1 MSIRKKI
8 FIAVSLVI
16 FCTVSILLLILQ
28 YVLKQQFLRYAESS
42 SISVTVLNKKL
53 LAGFLSNNDAI
64 VLRLTASKQIGTIA
78 DMKHYAAAEAQHVKA
93 ALSEELSNAIGF
105 QMNNIQYQTETI
117 LFFNADMPIGSLFV
131 AEELSAVTGG
141 TYRMYSDELIKNTDW
156 YRTLQRRQEP
166 YYIFTLPEHDKL
178 YFAYTMQ
185 NTYCRIPYRKEG
197 LGTLIIAVP
206 IRQMQDLVYFYPLT
220 EHSSFAVLNSANEIL
235 FSDFKYDHILT
246 GSMFTDHINRIS
258 VPDSGITVK
267 LDNNKLLCTVQGL
280 PKGLKLVYL
289 TPMQDINRIV
299 NSAAIPV
306 LLIIAA
312 GSLILLALLL
322 LSARYITQPIIKL
335 SRDIASIT
343 DTRTVDPALF
353 SGYADSEVKILCA
366 SFKQLLETSN
376 MLIKNAETQTALR
389 KDMELRALQAQINPH
404 FIFNA
409 MDTVNWM
416 ALSEGKSEI
425 ADLVDAIAEVMRYS
439 ISEAEQPVPLAT
451 EIFNIK
457 KLIYIYE
464 CRFPGKIVFEVH
476 ASNALCSHLYIP
488 KFIIQPLVENS
499 IRYGKDLHKTD
510 LYVRLEG
517 EEQNGCTVL
526 RVIDDGAGCDTDSLN
541 RYVQYEDVDLPVHGG
556 FGVRNVNER
565 IRLFFGQDSALH
577 FYYNEEQRFTAEMI
591 LHETAKAA
599 ASQGFRMKS

>member
-16 FCTVSILLLILQ
+16 FCTVGILLLILQ

-53 LAGFLSNNDAI
+53 LAGFLSNNDTI

-78 DMKHYAAAEAQHVKA
+78 DMNHYAASEVQHLKA
-93 ALSEELSNAIGF
+93 ALLEELSNAIGF

-131 AEELSAVTGG
+131 AEDLNAVTGG

-156 YRTLQRRQEP
+156 YRTLQHRQEP

-178 YFAYTMQ
+178 YFAYTVQ
-185 NTYCRIPYRKEG
+185 NTYSHSTYRKEG

-206 IRQMQDLVYFYPLT
+206 IRQMYDLVYFYPLT
-220 EHSSFAVLNSANEIL
+220 EHSSFAVLNSSNEIL
-235 FSDFKYDHILT
+235 FSDFKHDHILT
-246 GSMFTDHINRIS
+246 STMSIDHINRIS

-289 TPMQDINRIV
+289 TPMQDINRVV

-322 LSARYITQPIIKL
+322 LSTRYITQPIIKL

-353 SGYADSEVKILCA
+353 SGYIDSEVKILCA

-451 EIFNIK
+451 EILNIK

-464 CRFPGKIVFEVH
+464 CRFPGKICF
-476 ASNALCSHLYIP
+476 
-488 KFIIQPLVENS
+488 
-499 IRYGKDLHKTD
+499 
-510 LYVRLEG
+510 
-517 EEQNGCTVL
+517 
-526 RVIDDGAGCDTDSLN
+526 
-541 RYVQYEDVDLPVHGG
+541 
-556 FGVRNVNER
+556 
-565 IRLFFGQDSALH
+565 
-577 FYYNEEQRFTAEMI
+577 
-591 LHETAKAA
+591 
-599 ASQGFRMKS
+599 

>member
-28 YVLKQQFLRYAESS
+28 YVLKQRFLRYAESS

-78 DMKHYAAAEAQHVKA
+78 DMNHYAAAEAQHVKA

-117 LFFNADMPIGSLFV
+117 LFFNVDMPIGSLFV

-185 NTYCRIPYRKEG
+185 NTYCRTPYRKEG

-289 TPMQDINRIV
+289 TPMQDINRVV

-439 ISEAEQPVPLAT
+439 ISEAECPVPLAT

-464 CRFPGKIVFEVH
+464 CRFPGKIIFEVH
-476 ASNALCSHLYIP
+476 VSNTLCSHLYIP

-591 LHETAKAA
+591 LYEKA
-599 ASQGFRMKS
+599 

>member
-28 YVLKQQFLRYAESS
+28 YVLKQRFLRYAESS

-156 YRTLQRRQEP
+156 YHTLQRRQEP

-185 NTYCRIPYRKEG
+185 NTYCRTPYRKEG

-451 EIFNIK
+451 EILNIK

-541 RYVQYEDVDLPVHGG
+541 RYVQYEDVELPVHGG

>member
-1 MSIRKKI
+1 
-8 FIAVSLVI
+8 
-16 FCTVSILLLILQ
+16 
-28 YVLKQQFLRYAESS
+28 
-42 SISVTVLNKKL
+42 
-53 LAGFLSNNDAI
+53 
-64 VLRLTASKQIGTIA
+64 
-78 DMKHYAAAEAQHVKA
+78 
-93 ALSEELSNAIGF
+93 
-105 QMNNIQYQTETI
+105 
-117 LFFNADMPIGSLFV
+117 
-131 AEELSAVTGG
+131 
-141 TYRMYSDELIKNTDW
+141 MYSDELIKNTDW

-353 SGYADSEVKILCA
+353 SGYIDSEVKILCA

>member
-16 FCTVSILLLILQ
+16 FCTVGILLLILQ

-64 VLRLTASKQIGTIA
+64 VLRLTASKQIGTVA
-78 DMKHYAAAEAQHVKA
+78 DMEHYDAAEVQQLKA

-105 QMNNIQYQTETI
+105 QMNNMQYQTETI

-131 AEELSAVTGG
+131 DEDLSAVTGG
-141 TYRMYSDELIKNTDW
+141 TYRIYSDKLIKNTDW
-156 YRTLQRRQEP
+156 YRTLQSRQEP
-166 YYIFTLPEHDKL
+166 YYIFTLSEHDKL
-178 YFAYTMQ
+178 YFAYTVQ
-185 NTYCRIPYRKEG
+185 NTYSRSAYRKEG

-220 EHSSFAVLNSANEIL
+220 EHSSFAVLNSADEIL
-235 FSDFKYDHILT
+235 FSDFKYDRILT
-246 GSMFTDHINRIS
+246 GSVFTDHIKRIS
-258 VPDSGITVK
+258 VPDNGIMVK
-267 LDNNKLLCTVQGL
+267 LDNNKFLCTVQGL
-280 PKGLKLVYL
+280 PKGLKLAYL
-289 TPMQDINRIV
+289 TPMQDINRII

-322 LSARYITQPIIKL
+322 LSARYITQPLIKL
-335 SRDIASIT
+335 SRDIAAIT

-353 SGYADSEVKILCA
+353 SGYIDSEIKILCT

-376 MLIKNAETQTALR
+376 TLIKNAETQTALR

-425 ADLVDAIAEVMRYS
+425 ADLVDAIAQVMRYS
-439 ISEAEQPVPLAT
+439 ISEAERPVPLAT
-451 EIFNIK
+451 EILNIK

-476 ASNALCSHLYIP
+476 VSKALCSRLHIP

-499 IRYGKDLHKTD
+499 IKYGKDLHKTD
-510 LYVRLEG
+510 LYVRLEA

-526 RVIDDGAGCDTDSLN
+526 RIIDDGVGCDTNNLN
-541 RYVQYEDVDLPVHGG
+541 RYLQYENVDFPVHGG

-565 IRLFFGQDSALH
+565 IKLFFAEGSTLR
-577 FYYNEEQRFTAEMI
+577 FYYNKENRFTAEM
-591 LHETAKAA
+591 LLYKKE
-599 ASQGFRMKS
+599 

>member
-16 FCTVSILLLILQ
+16 FCTVGILLLILQ

-156 YRTLQRRQEP
+156 YHTLQRRQEP

-185 NTYCRIPYRKEG
+185 NTYCRTPYRKEG

-220 EHSSFAVLNSANEIL
+220 EHSSFAVLNSVNEIL

-258 VPDSGITVK
+258 VLDSGITVK

-343 DTRTVDPALF
+343 DTRTVAPALF

>member
-16 FCTVSILLLILQ
+16 FCTVGILLLILQ

-78 DMKHYAAAEAQHVKA
+78 DMNHYAASEVQHLKA
-93 ALSEELSNAIGF
+93 ALLEELSNAIGF

-131 AEELSAVTGG
+131 AEDLNAVTGG

-156 YRTLQRRQEP
+156 YRTLQHRQEP

-178 YFAYTMQ
+178 YFAYTVQ
-185 NTYCRIPYRKEG
+185 NTYSHSTYRKEG

-206 IRQMQDLVYFYPLT
+206 IRQMYDLVYFYPLT
-220 EHSSFAVLNSANEIL
+220 EHSSFAVLNSSNEIL
-235 FSDFKYDHILT
+235 FSDFKHDHILT
-246 GSMFTDHINRIS
+246 GTMSIDHINRIN

-267 LDNNKLLCTVQGL
+267 LNNDKLLCTVQGL

-289 TPMQDINRIV
+289 TPMQDINRVV

-322 LSARYITQPIIKL
+322 LSTRYITQPIIKL

-353 SGYADSEVKILCA
+353 SGYIDSEVKILCA

-451 EIFNIK
+451 EILNIK

-476 ASNALCSHLYIP
+476 ASKALCSHLYIP
-488 KFIIQPLVENS
+488 KFIVQPLVENS
-499 IRYGKDLHKTD
+499 IKYGKDLHKTD

-517 EEQNGCTVL
+517 EERNGCTVL
-526 RVIDDGAGCDTDSLN
+526 RVIDDGAGCDIDSLN
-541 RYVQYEDVDLPVHGG
+541 RYLHYENVDFPVRGG

-577 FYYNEEQRFTAEMI
+577 FYYNEEQCFTAEMI
-591 LHETAKAA
+591 LGHL
-599 ASQGFRMKS
+599 

>member
-28 YVLKQQFLRYAESS
+28 YVLKQRFLRYAESS

-156 YRTLQRRQEP
+156 YRTLQHRQEP

-178 YFAYTMQ
+178 YFAYTVQ
-185 NTYCRIPYRKEG
+185 NTYSHSTYRKEG

-206 IRQMQDLVYFYPLT
+206 IRQMYDLVYFYPLT
-220 EHSSFAVLNSANEIL
+220 EHSSFAVLNSSNEIL
-235 FSDFKYDHILT
+235 FSDFKHDHILT
-246 GSMFTDHINRIS
+246 GTMSIDHINRIN

-267 LDNNKLLCTVQGL
+267 LNNDKLLCTVQDL

-289 TPMQDINRIV
+289 TPMQDINKVV

-322 LSARYITQPIIKL
+322 LSTRYITQPIIKL

-353 SGYADSEVKILCA
+353 SGYIDSEVKILCA

-439 ISEAEQPVPLAT
+439 ISEPEQPVPLAT
-451 EIFNIK
+451 EILNIK
-457 KLIYIYE
+457 KLIYIYK

-476 ASNALCSHLYIP
+476 ASKALCSHLYIP
-488 KFIIQPLVENS
+488 KFIVQPLVENS
-499 IRYGKDLHKTD
+499 IKYGKDLHKTD

-517 EEQNGCTVL
+517 EERNGCTVL
-526 RVIDDGAGCDTDSLN
+526 RVIDDGVGCDTDSLN
-541 RYVQYEDVDLPVHGG
+541 RYLHYENVDFPVRGG

-577 FYYNEEQRFTAEMI
+577 FYYNEEQCFTAEMI
-591 LHETAKAA
+591 LNLRKT
-599 ASQGFRMKS
+599 SQN

>member
-16 FCTVSILLLILQ
+16 LCTVSILLLILQ
-28 YVLKQQFLRYAESS
+28 YVLKQRFLRYAESS

-64 VLRLTASKQIGTIA
+64 VLRLTASKQIGTVA
-78 DMKHYAAAEAQHVKA
+78 DMEHYDAAEVQQLKA

-105 QMNNIQYQTETI
+105 QMNNMQYQTETI

-131 AEELSAVTGG
+131 DEDLSAVTGG
-141 TYRMYSDELIKNTDW
+141 TYRIYSDKLIKNTDW
-156 YRTLQRRQEP
+156 YRTLQSRQEP
-166 YYIFTLPEHDKL
+166 YYIFTLSEHDKL
-178 YFAYTMQ
+178 YFAYTVQ
-185 NTYCRIPYRKEG
+185 NTYSRSAYRKEG

-220 EHSSFAVLNSANEIL
+220 EHSSFAVLNSADEIL
-235 FSDFKYDHILT
+235 FSDFKYDRILT
-246 GSMFTDHINRIS
+246 GSVFTDHIKRIS
-258 VPDSGITVK
+258 VPDNGIMVK
-267 LDNNKLLCTVQGL
+267 LDNNKFLCTVQGL
-280 PKGLKLVYL
+280 PKGLKLAYL
-289 TPMQDINRIV
+289 TPMQDINRII

-322 LSARYITQPIIKL
+322 LSARYITQPLIKL
-335 SRDIASIT
+335 SHDIAAIT

-353 SGYADSEVKILCA
+353 SGYIDSEIKILCT

-376 MLIKNAETQTALR
+376 TLIKNAETQTALR

-425 ADLVDAIAEVMRYS
+425 ADLVDAIAQVMRYS
-439 ISEAEQPVPLAT
+439 ISEAERPVPLAT
-451 EIFNIK
+451 EILNIK

-476 ASNALCSHLYIP
+476 VSKALCSRLHIP

-499 IRYGKDLHKTD
+499 IKYGKDLHKTD

-526 RVIDDGAGCDTDSLN
+526 RIIDDGAGCDTDSLN
-541 RYVQYEDVDLPVHGG
+541 RYIQYENVDFPVHGG

-565 IRLFFGQDSALH
+565 IRLFFGQDSALR

-591 LHETAKAA
+591 LYEKA
-599 ASQGFRMKS
+599 

>member
-16 FCTVSILLLILQ
+16 FCTVGILLLILQ

-78 DMKHYAAAEAQHVKA
+78 DMNHYAAAEAQHVKA

-131 AEELSAVTGG
+131 AEDLNAVTGG

-156 YRTLQRRQEP
+156 YRTLQHRQEP

-178 YFAYTMQ
+178 YFAYTVQ
-185 NTYCRIPYRKEG
+185 NTYSHSTYRKEG

-206 IRQMQDLVYFYPLT
+206 IRQMYDLVYFYPLT
-220 EHSSFAVLNSANEIL
+220 EHSSFAVLNSSNEIL
-235 FSDFKYDHILT
+235 FSDFKHDHILT
-246 GSMFTDHINRIS
+246 GTMSIDHINRIN

-267 LDNNKLLCTVQGL
+267 LNNDKLLCTVQGL

-289 TPMQDINRIV
+289 TPMQDINKVV

-322 LSARYITQPIIKL
+322 LSTRYITQPIIKL

-353 SGYADSEVKILCA
+353 SGYIDSEVKILCA

-451 EIFNIK
+451 EILNIK
-457 KLIYIYE
+457 KLIYIYK

-476 ASNALCSHLYIP
+476 ASKALCSHLYIP
-488 KFIIQPLVENS
+488 KFIVQPLVENS
-499 IRYGKDLHKTD
+499 IKYGKDLHKTD

-517 EEQNGCTVL
+517 EERNGCTVL
-526 RVIDDGAGCDTDSLN
+526 RVIDDGVGCDTDSLN
-541 RYVQYEDVDLPVHGG
+541 RYLHYENVDFPVRGG

-577 FYYNEEQRFTAEMI
+577 FYYNEGQCFTAEMI
-591 LHETAKAA
+591 LNLRKT
-599 ASQGFRMKS
+599 SQN

>member
-28 YVLKQQFLRYAESS
+28 YVLKQRFLRYAESS

-156 YRTLQRRQEP
+156 YHTLQRRQEP

-185 NTYCRIPYRKEG
+185 NTYCRTPYRKEG

-220 EHSSFAVLNSANEIL
+220 EHSSFAVLNSVNEIL

-258 VPDSGITVK
+258 VLDSGITVK

-343 DTRTVDPALF
+343 DTRTVAPALF

>member
-28 YVLKQQFLRYAESS
+28 YVLKQRFLRYAESS

-78 DMKHYAAAEAQHVKA
+78 DMKQYAAAEAQHVKA

-289 TPMQDINRIV
+289 TPMRDINRVV

>member
-28 YVLKQQFLRYAESS
+28 YVLKQRFLRYAESS

-78 DMKHYAAAEAQHVKA
+78 DMNHYAAAEAQHVKA

-185 NTYCRIPYRKEG
+185 NTYCRTPYRKEG

-289 TPMQDINRIV
+289 TPMQDINRVV

-541 RYVQYEDVDLPVHGG
+541 RYVQYEDVELPVHGG

>member
-28 YVLKQQFLRYAESS
+28 YVLKQRFLRYAESS

-64 VLRLTASKQIGTIA
+64 VLRLTANKQIGTIA
-78 DMKHYAAAEAQHVKA
+78 DMNHYAAAEAQHVKA

-156 YRTLQRRQEP
+156 YHTLQRRQEP

-185 NTYCRIPYRKEG
+185 NTYCRTPYRKEG

-289 TPMQDINRIV
+289 TPMQDINRVV

-335 SRDIASIT
+335 SCDIASIT

-439 ISEAEQPVPLAT
+439 ISEAECPVPLAT

-464 CRFPGKIVFEVH
+464 CRFPGKIIFEVH
-476 ASNALCSHLYIP
+476 VSNTLCSHLYIP

-565 IRLFFGQDSALH
+565 IRLFFGQDSALR

-591 LHETAKAA
+591 LGHL
-599 ASQGFRMKS
+599 

>member
-28 YVLKQQFLRYAESS
+28 YVLKQRFLRYAESS

-64 VLRLTASKQIGTIA
+64 VLRLTANKQIGTIA
-78 DMKHYAAAEAQHVKA
+78 DMNHYAAAEAQHVKA

-156 YRTLQRRQEP
+156 YHTLQRRQEP

-185 NTYCRIPYRKEG
+185 NTYCRTPYRKEG

-289 TPMQDINRIV
+289 TPMRDINRVV

>member
-16 FCTVSILLLILQ
+16 FCTVGILLLILQ
-28 YVLKQQFLRYAESS
+28 YVLKRQFLRYAESS

-78 DMKHYAAAEAQHVKA
+78 DMDHYAASEVQHLKA
-93 ALSEELSNAIGF
+93 ALLEELSNAIGF

-131 AEELSAVTGG
+131 AEDLNAVTGG

-156 YRTLQRRQEP
+156 YRTLQHRQEP

-178 YFAYTMQ
+178 YFAYTVQ
-185 NTYCRIPYRKEG
+185 NTYSHSTYRKEG

-206 IRQMQDLVYFYPLT
+206 IRQMYDLVYFYPLT
-220 EHSSFAVLNSANEIL
+220 EHSSFAVLNSSNEIL
-235 FSDFKYDHILT
+235 FSDFKHDHILT
-246 GSMFTDHINRIS
+246 GTMSIDHINRIS

-267 LDNNKLLCTVQGL
+267 LDNDKLLCTVQGL

-289 TPMQDINRIV
+289 TPMQDINRVV

-322 LSARYITQPIIKL
+322 LSTRYITQPIIKL

-353 SGYADSEVKILCA
+353 SGYIDSEVKILCA

-451 EIFNIK
+451 EILNIK

-476 ASNALCSHLYIP
+476 ASSALCSHLYIP
-488 KFIIQPLVENS
+488 KFIVQPLVENS
-499 IRYGKDLHKTD
+499 IKYGKDLHKTD

-517 EEQNGCTVL
+517 EERNGCTVL

-541 RYVQYEDVDLPVHGG
+541 RYLHYENVDFPVHGG

-577 FYYNEEQRFTAEMI
+577 FYYNEEQCFTAEMI
-591 LHETAKAA
+591 LNLRET
-599 ASQGFRMKS
+599 SQN

>member
-1 MSIRKKI
+1 M
-8 FIAVSLVI
+8 SLVI
-16 FCTVSILLLILQ
+16 FCTVGILLLILQ

-78 DMKHYAAAEAQHVKA
+78 DMNHYAAPEVQHLKA

-185 NTYCRIPYRKEG
+185 NTYCRTPLRKEG
-197 LGTLIIAVP
+197 LGTLIIAVL

-258 VPDSGITVK
+258 VPDSGVTVK

-335 SRDIASIT
+335 SCDIASIT

-541 RYVQYEDVDLPVHGG
+541 RYVQYEDVELPVHGG

>member
-28 YVLKQQFLRYAESS
+28 YVLKQRFLRYAESS

-64 VLRLTASKQIGTIA
+64 VLRLTANKQIGTIA
-78 DMKHYAAAEAQHVKA
+78 DMNHYAAAEAQHVKA

-156 YRTLQRRQEP
+156 YHTLQRRQEP

-185 NTYCRIPYRKEG
+185 NTYCRTPYRKEC

>member
-28 YVLKQQFLRYAESS
+28 YVLKQRFLRYAESS

-78 DMKHYAAAEAQHVKA
+78 DMNHYAAAEAQHVKA

-185 NTYCRIPYRKEG
+185 NTYCRTPYRKEG

-312 GSLILLALLL
+312 GSPILLALLL

-541 RYVQYEDVDLPVHGG
+541 RYVQYEDVELPVHGG

-599 ASQGFRMKS
+599 ASQESV

>member
-28 YVLKQQFLRYAESS
+28 YVLKQRFLRYAESS

-78 DMKHYAAAEAQHVKA
+78 DMKHYAVAEAQHVKA

-156 YRTLQRRQEP
+156 YHTLQRRQEP

-185 NTYCRIPYRKEG
+185 NTYCRTPYRKEG

-258 VPDSGITVK
+258 VLDSGITVK

-476 ASNALCSHLYIP
+476 APNALCSHLYIP

-591 LHETAKAA
+591 LHETAKA
-599 ASQGFRMKS
+599 FTRTCR

>member
-1 MSIRKKI
+1 
-8 FIAVSLVI
+8 
-16 FCTVSILLLILQ
+16 
-28 YVLKQQFLRYAESS
+28 
-42 SISVTVLNKKL
+42 
-53 LAGFLSNNDAI
+53 
-64 VLRLTASKQIGTIA
+64 
-78 DMKHYAAAEAQHVKA
+78 
-93 ALSEELSNAIGF
+93 
-105 QMNNIQYQTETI
+105 
-117 LFFNADMPIGSLFV
+117 
-131 AEELSAVTGG
+131 
-141 TYRMYSDELIKNTDW
+141 MYSDELIKNTDW
-156 YRTLQRRQEP
+156 YRTLQHRQEP
-166 YYIFTLPEHDKL
+166 YYIFTLPKHDKL
-178 YFAYTMQ
+178 YFAYTVQ
-185 NTYCRIPYRKEG
+185 NTYSHSTYRKEG

-206 IRQMQDLVYFYPLT
+206 IRQMYDLVYFYPLT
-220 EHSSFAVLNSANEIL
+220 EHSSFAVLNSSNEIL
-235 FSDFKYDHILT
+235 FSDFKHDHILT
-246 GSMFTDHINRIS
+246 GTMSIDHINRIS

-289 TPMQDINRIV
+289 TPMQDINRVV

-322 LSARYITQPIIKL
+322 LSTRYITQPIIKL

-353 SGYADSEVKILCA
+353 SGYIDSEVKILCA

-451 EIFNIK
+451 EILNIK

-476 ASNALCSHLYIP
+476 ASKALCSHLYIP
-488 KFIIQPLVENS
+488 KFIVQPLVENS
-499 IRYGKDLHKTD
+499 IKYGKDLHKTD
-510 LYVRLEG
+510 QYVRLEG
-517 EEQNGCTVL
+517 EERNGCTVL
-526 RVIDDGAGCDTDSLN
+526 RIIDDGAGCDTDSLN
-541 RYVQYEDVDLPVHGG
+541 RYLHYENVDFPVHGG

-577 FYYNEEQRFTAEMI
+577 FYYNEEQCFTAEMI
-591 LHETAKAA
+591 LNLRET
-599 ASQGFRMKS
+599 SQN

>member
-1 MSIRKKI
+1 M
-8 FIAVSLVI
+8 
-16 FCTVSILLLILQ
+16 
-28 YVLKQQFLRYAESS
+28 E
-42 SISVTVLNKKL
+42 
-53 LAGFLSNNDAI
+53 
-64 VLRLTASKQIGTIA
+64 
-78 DMKHYAAAEAQHVKA
+78 HYDAAEVQQLKA
-93 ALSEELSNAIGF
+93 ALSEELSSAIGF
-105 QMNNIQYQTETI
+105 QMNNMQYQTETI

-131 AEELSAVTGG
+131 DEDLSAVTGG
-141 TYRMYSDELIKNTDW
+141 TYRIYSDKLIKNTDW
-156 YRTLQRRQEP
+156 YRTLQSRQEP
-166 YYIFTLPEHDKL
+166 YYIFTLSEHDKL
-178 YFAYTMQ
+178 YFAYTVQ
-185 NTYCRIPYRKEG
+185 NTYSRSAYRKEG

-220 EHSSFAVLNSANEIL
+220 EHSSFAVLNSADEIL
-235 FSDFKYDHILT
+235 FSDFKYDRILT
-246 GSMFTDHINRIS
+246 GSVFTDHIKRIS
-258 VPDSGITVK
+258 VPDNGIMVK
-267 LDNNKLLCTVQGL
+267 LDNNKFLCTVQGL
-280 PKGLKLVYL
+280 PKGLKLAYL
-289 TPMQDINRIV
+289 TPMQDINKVV

-322 LSARYITQPIIKL
+322 LSARYITQPLIKL
-335 SRDIASIT
+335 SHDIAAIT

-353 SGYADSEVKILCA
+353 SGYIDSEIKILCT

-376 MLIKNAETQTALR
+376 TLIKNAETQTALR

-425 ADLVDAIAEVMRYS
+425 ADLVDAIAQVMRYS
-439 ISEAEQPVPLAT
+439 ISEAERPVPLAT
-451 EIFNIK
+451 EILNIK

-476 ASNALCSHLYIP
+476 VSKALCSRLHIP

-499 IRYGKDLHKTD
+499 IKYGKDLHKTD

-526 RVIDDGAGCDTDSLN
+526 RIIDDGAGCDTDSLN
-541 RYVQYEDVDLPVHGG
+541 RYIQYENVDFPVHGG

-565 IRLFFGQDSALH
+565 IRLFFGQDSALR

-591 LHETAKAA
+591 LKN
-599 ASQGFRMKS
+599 S

>member
-28 YVLKQQFLRYAESS
+28 YVLKQRFLRYAESS

-289 TPMQDINRIV
+289 TPMQDINRVV

>member
-28 YVLKQQFLRYAESS
+28 YVLKQRFLRYAESS

-64 VLRLTASKQIGTIA
+64 VLRLTANKQIGTIA
-78 DMKHYAAAEAQHVKA
+78 DMNHYAAAEAQHVKA

-156 YRTLQRRQEP
+156 YHTLQRRQEP

-185 NTYCRIPYRKEG
+185 NTYCRTPYRKEG

-289 TPMQDINRIV
+289 TPMRDINRVV

-439 ISEAEQPVPLAT
+439 ISEAECPVPLAT

-464 CRFPGKIVFEVH
+464 CRFPGKIIFEVH
-476 ASNALCSHLYIP
+476 VSNTLCSHLYIP

>member
-16 FCTVSILLLILQ
+16 LCTVSILLLILQ
-28 YVLKQQFLRYAESS
+28 YVLKQRFLRYAESS

-64 VLRLTASKQIGTIA
+64 VLRLTASKQIGTVA
-78 DMKHYAAAEAQHVKA
+78 DMEHYDAAEVQQLKA

-105 QMNNIQYQTETI
+105 QMNNMQYQTETI

-131 AEELSAVTGG
+131 DEDLSAVTGG
-141 TYRMYSDELIKNTDW
+141 TYRIYSDKLIKNTDW
-156 YRTLQRRQEP
+156 YRTLQSRQEP
-166 YYIFTLPEHDKL
+166 YYIFTLSEHDKL
-178 YFAYTMQ
+178 YFAYTVQ
-185 NTYCRIPYRKEG
+185 
-197 LGTLIIAVP
+197 TLIIAVP

-220 EHSSFAVLNSANEIL
+220 EHSSFAVLNSADEIL
-235 FSDFKYDHILT
+235 FSDFKYDRILT
-246 GSMFTDHINRIS
+246 GSVFTDHIKRIS
-258 VPDSGITVK
+258 VPDNGIMVK
-267 LDNNKLLCTVQGL
+267 LDNNKFLCTVQGL
-280 PKGLKLVYL
+280 PKGLKLAYL
-289 TPMQDINRIV
+289 TPMQDINRII

-322 LSARYITQPIIKL
+322 LSARYITQPLIKL
-335 SRDIASIT
+335 SRDIAAIT

-353 SGYADSEVKILCA
+353 SGYIDSEIKILCT

-376 MLIKNAETQTALR
+376 TLIKNAETQTALR

-425 ADLVDAIAEVMRYS
+425 ADLVDAIAQVMRYS
-439 ISEAEQPVPLAT
+439 ISEAERPVPLAT
-451 EIFNIK
+451 EILNIK

-476 ASNALCSHLYIP
+476 ASKALCSRLHIP

-499 IRYGKDLHKTD
+499 IKYGKDLHKTD

-526 RVIDDGAGCDTDSLN
+526 RVIDDGVGCDTDSLN
-541 RYVQYEDVDLPVHGG
+541 RYIQYENVDFPVHGG

-565 IRLFFGQDSALH
+565 IRLFFGQDSALR

-591 LHETAKAA
+591 LKN
-599 ASQGFRMKS
+599 S

>member
-16 FCTVSILLLILQ
+16 LCTVSILLLILQ
-28 YVLKQQFLRYAESS
+28 YVLKQRFLRYAESS

-64 VLRLTASKQIGTIA
+64 VLRLTASKQIGTVA
-78 DMKHYAAAEAQHVKA
+78 DMEHYDAAEVQQLKA
-93 ALSEELSNAIGF
+93 ALSEELSSAIGF
-105 QMNNIQYQTETI
+105 QMNNMQYQTETI

-131 AEELSAVTGG
+131 DEDLSAVTGG
-141 TYRMYSDELIKNTDW
+141 TYRIYSDKLIKNTDW
-156 YRTLQRRQEP
+156 YRTLQSRQEP
-166 YYIFTLPEHDKL
+166 YYIFTLSEHDKL
-178 YFAYTMQ
+178 YFAYTVQ
-185 NTYCRIPYRKEG
+185 NTYSRSAYRKEG

-220 EHSSFAVLNSANEIL
+220 EHSSFAVLNSADEIL
-235 FSDFKYDHILT
+235 FSDFKHDHILT
-246 GSMFTDHINRIS
+246 GSVFTDHIKRIS
-258 VPDSGITVK
+258 VPDNGIMVK
-267 LDNNKLLCTVQGL
+267 LDNNKFLCTVQGL
-280 PKGLKLVYL
+280 PKGLKLAYL
-289 TPMQDINRIV
+289 TPMQDINRII

-322 LSARYITQPIIKL
+322 LSARYITQPLIKL
-335 SRDIASIT
+335 SHDIAAIT

-353 SGYADSEVKILCA
+353 SGYIDSEIKILCT

-376 MLIKNAETQTALR
+376 TLIKNAETQTALR

-425 ADLVDAIAEVMRYS
+425 ADLVDAIAQVMRYS
-439 ISEAEQPVPLAT
+439 ISEAERPVPLAT
-451 EIFNIK
+451 EILNIK

-476 ASNALCSHLYIP
+476 ASKALCSRLHIP

-499 IRYGKDLHKTD
+499 IKYGKDLHKTD

-526 RVIDDGAGCDTDSLN
+526 RIIDDGSGCDTDSLN
-541 RYVQYEDVDLPVHGG
+541 RYIQYENVDFPVHGG

-565 IRLFFGQDSALH
+565 IRLFFGQDSALR

-591 LHETAKAA
+591 LYEKA
-599 ASQGFRMKS
+599 